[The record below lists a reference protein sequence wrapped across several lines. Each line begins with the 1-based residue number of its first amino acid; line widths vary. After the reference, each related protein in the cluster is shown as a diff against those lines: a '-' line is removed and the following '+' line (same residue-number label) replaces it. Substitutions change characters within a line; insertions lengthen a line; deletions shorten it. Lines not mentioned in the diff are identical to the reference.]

1 MAAVT
6 ADVLPSGHTGVRTVA
21 LACDEVIGEVVDSTV
36 DPTAAVLPR
45 FGDVAGVD
53 EQLNTQVSPSN
64 SAPTRRRV
72 ADARYPT
79 VVMTRAPRS

>member
-1 MAAVT
+1 MAAVA
-6 ADVLPSGHTGVRTVA
+6 ADVLPSGHTGGRTVA
-21 LACDEVIGEVVDSTV
+21 VDCDEVVDEVVDSSV

-45 FGDVAGVD
+45 LGDVAGVD

-64 SAPTRRRV
+64 SAPTRRRI

-79 VVMTRAPRS
+79 IVMT